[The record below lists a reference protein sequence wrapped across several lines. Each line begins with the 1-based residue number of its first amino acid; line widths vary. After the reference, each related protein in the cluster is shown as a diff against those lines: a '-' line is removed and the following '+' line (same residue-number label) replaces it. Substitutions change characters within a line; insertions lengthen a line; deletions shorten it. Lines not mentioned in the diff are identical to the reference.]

1 MPSYS
6 RDSARWIALVCGVT
20 ALLACGDDPLA
31 PFQPEVANAPDTFQA
46 QATDVADVSAT
57 QTYTWSNTGTRAT
70 VNHSTTT
77 SAGAARVIIRDATGA
92 VVYDH
97 ALSPSLNEPTTLG
110 TAGAWT
116 IELRLTDYTGTLNF
130 RAQKL

>member
-1 MPSYS
+1 MRSFSMGIS
-6 RDSARWIALVCGVT
+6 RRFAIACVLAALV
-20 ALLACGDDPLA
+20 ACDDPLA
-31 PFQPEVANAPDTFQA
+31 PFQPEVTSAPDNFQA
-46 QATDVADVSAT
+46 QATGLSKVSAT
-57 QTYTWSNTGTRAT
+57 RTYTWSNGGTRAT

-77 SAGAARVIIRDATGA
+77 SGGATRLVIRDAAGT

-97 ALSPSLNEPTTLG
+97 ALVPSLNEPTAVG

-116 IELRLTDYTGTLNF
+116 IELRLTDYTGTVNF